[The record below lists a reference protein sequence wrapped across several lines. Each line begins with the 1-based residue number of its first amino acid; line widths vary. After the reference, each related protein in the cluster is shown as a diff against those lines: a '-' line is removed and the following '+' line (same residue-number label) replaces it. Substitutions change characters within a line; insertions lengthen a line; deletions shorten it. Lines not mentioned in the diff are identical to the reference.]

1 MDNVA
6 KDMLM
11 GMMGPSWDG
20 GNHRWDGKL
29 GMKRAFPFY
38 LVSITAYNRESDV
51 PSNVLSLSTTF
62 KSLAHHL
69 VHIYG
74 CVLSYTLS
82 IQR

>member
-29 GMKRAFPFY
+29 GMKRAF
-38 LVSITAYNRESDV
+38 SILFSVYYC
-51 PSNVLSLSTTF
+51 L
-62 KSLAHHL
+62 
-69 VHIYG
+69 
-74 CVLSYTLS
+74 
-82 IQR
+82 